1 MRWASSSSRSR
12 AATTCDRA
20 TAARRDA
27 FAIATEPAREPPLDE
42 GRGLAGRLINLAAA
56 VTACSVGAGARVAGA
71 LDGAELL
78 AHEALARDP
87 ESFQAHNA
95 LATVLDARGETA
107 PARRE
112 RAQARRLN
120 PLAPAP
126 AAPRLGPDGRPLS
139 DGG

>member
-1 MRWASSSSRSR
+1 MCRGSDGLIPAAQALAS
-12 AATTCDRA
+12 
-20 TAARRDA
+20 
-27 FAIATEPAREPPLDE
+27 
-42 GRGLAGRLINLAAA
+42 
-56 VTACSVGAGARVAGA
+56 VGA

-78 AHEALARDP
+78 SHEAIARDP

-107 PARRE
+107 PASRE